1 MNQILDLL
9 MFDIFGIAHVA
20 CTRETAP
27 HKHVKIQN
35 IRVYVYNKN
44 TVTCYIVPFNNY
56 IIGCYYM
63 KK

>member
-9 MFDIFGIAHVA
+9 MFDIFGIVHEAGT
-20 CTRETAP
+20 CDTAP

-63 KK
+63 EK